1 MVTYRVDLRP
11 AVYEINQPNS
21 LSVTKLISNN
31 TLQCKKK
38 QFAKQYKSVRLQI
51 NIIYLD
57 SKFHTQLHFASPGMN

>member
-11 AVYEINQPNS
+11 AIYEINQPNS

-38 QFAKQYKSVRLQI
+38 HFAKQYKSVRLQI
-51 NIIYLD
+51 
-57 SKFHTQLHFASPGMN
+57 T